1 MDSFEFNKIA
11 GALLGTCLVL
21 LLLNF
26 TASAIFTREPLS
38 KPGFDIA
45 VKEEA
50 APSKGAGGAA
60 AAPEQ
65 PIEVL
70 LAGAS
75 AEKGA
80 ADAKKCVSCHT
91 FEKGGPNRVG
101 PNLYGIV
108 NRDRGTVAGFNYSA
122 ALKGKAGKWTYDD
135 LNKFLA
141 NPKAFI
147 NGTAMSFAGIGK
159 DSERAGVIAYLRS
172 LADSPA
178 PLPQA
183 AGK

>member
-1 MDSFEFNKIA
+1 MDSFEINKIA
-11 GALLGTCLVL
+11 GAVLGSCLALLI
-21 LLLNF
+21 LNF
-26 TASAIFTREPLS
+26 TASAIFTADLPA
-38 KPGFDIA
+38 KPGYDIA
-45 VKEEA
+45 VKEETT
-50 APSKGAGGAA
+50 AGKKPAA

-75 AEKGA
+75 VEKGA

-91 FEKGGPNRVG
+91 FEKGGANRVG
-101 PNLYGIV
+101 PNLYGV
-108 NRDRGTVAGFNYSA
+108 VERDRGTVAGFNYST
-122 ALKGKAGKWTYDD
+122 ALKGKPGKWTYDD

-147 NGTAMSFAGIGK
+147 SGTAMSFAGISK
-159 DSERAGVIAYLRS
+159 DSERANVISYMRS
-172 LADSPA
+172 LADSPV